1 MTLGIISY
9 SLLFLD
15 ETQSPLLEFVFTIV
29 PFVPLSSIL
38 TIFGCYISWWSLIS
52 YSAYCQISPDKIK
65 FYFITFIATK
75 LLGSFNGLAR
85 YTYEVLPLP
94 RTLSNSY
101 SSFKIYVIWLLPMFF
116 YFQKQTLFID
126 FFLIIKMVLLIL

>member
-15 ETQSPLLEFVFTIV
+15 ETQSPLFEFVFTIV
-29 PFVPLSSIL
+29 PFVPLSRIL
-38 TIFGCYISWWSLIS
+38 TILGCYISWWSLIS

-101 SSFKIYVIWLLPMFF
+101 SSFKIYVIWLLPIVFRF
-116 YFQKQTLFID
+116 SKTNSFID
-126 FFLIIKMVLLIL
+126 LIIKWSYYFI